1 MPGSIKYQFYLPQIV
16 KSLIIDKCR
25 TLSNVNILE
34 KTIKLQYLERDENI
48 IFFHNRSEVFF
59 FHKIYL

>member
-1 MPGSIKYQFYLPQIV
+1 MPGSIKYQFNLPQIV

-34 KTIKLQYLERDENI
+34 KNNQVA
-48 IFFHNRSEVFF
+48 VFR
-59 FHKIYL
+59 KR

>member
-1 MPGSIKYQFYLPQIV
+1 MPGSIKYQFYLPKIV

-48 IFFHNRSEVFF
+48 IFFHNRSEVIF